1 MRDSLKQFIAHAAH
15 SRSLIWKFVLYRH
28 PKTSLRPK
36 FSVLQKQL
44 FLPGN
49 ELLKWLEDDEAVHP
63 EAAQLGADI
72 LCGEE
77 LYKDLQTLYMESEQN

>member
-1 MRDSLKQFIAHAAH
+1 MQHTAG
-15 SRSLIWKFVLYRH
+15 VLSENLFSRH

-49 ELLKWLEDDEAVHP
+49 ELLKWLEDDEAVHL

-72 LCGEE
+72 LRGEE

>member
-1 MRDSLKQFIAHAAH
+1 MQH
-15 SRSLIWKFVLYRH
+15 SRSLIKNLFSRH

-49 ELLKWLEDDEAVHP
+49 ELLKWLEEDEAVHP
-63 EAAQLGADI
+63 EVAQLGAD
-72 LCGEE
+72 LQCGEE